1 MRSDMTILE
10 VAKAIATDI
19 HFLVPVAVL
28 LVGVALL
35 VKLH

>member
-10 VAKAIATDI
+10 VAKAIVTDV
-19 HFLVPVAVL
+19 HFLVPVVVL